1 MYSVLCD
8 LHMKSKTNQY
18 SCTRKR
24 AYIYIDSSSDNVPTG
39 VISNK
44 KNMDVMNDYDIYGG
58 E

>member
-1 MYSVLCD
+1 MYSELCD
-8 LHMKSKTNQY
+8 LNMKSKTNQY

-44 KNMDVMNDYDIYGG
+44 KNMDAMNDYDIYG